1 MLQPRSEFLSSHI
14 SFHLGMVSTALMPLD
29 QAPSRQALVGVP
41 RPTTSRPS
49 QSTSSLLRRD
59 GSSLRCL
66 AGPRNCRLRDAHTG
80 CGCVLRSQFLC
91 RCPRAADVGFSALL
105 FSLDF
110 FLRRGCN
117 LAPLRAR
124 ISCVLCPGVVRRVP
138 PLSLLSSWA
147 VRGPTCGPHVDLGA
161 SYLSRTLP
169 VLSPSLDFFVS
180 DVQGL
185 ASS

>member
-1 MLQPRSEFLSSHI
+1 
-14 SFHLGMVSTALMPLD
+14 MVSTALMPLD

-110 FLRRGCN
+110 FLRRGCY

-124 ISCVLCPGVVRRVP
+124 VSCVLCPVVARRVP
-138 PLSLLSSWA
+138 PALAPVQLGRARPHVWA
-147 VRGPTCGPHVDLGA
+147 PCGPWCLVPL
-161 SYLSRTLP
+161 SYLTSPLAQSGLLCVLRPGGLLPLSKSRL
-169 VLSPSLDFFVS
+169 VIPSF
-180 DVQGL
+180 GPW
-185 ASS
+185 